1 MQRVVQSEKK
11 IKSLEIKHAQ
21 FDELIK
27 KESSRLSFDDMK
39 IVKLKKKKLK
49 IRDQIFFLSG
59 N

>member
-27 KESSRLSFDDMK
+27 KESSRFSFDEMK